1 MLIQVNKI
9 IKENIVF
16 DVDDYIL
23 KTTEKQLYKLYKK
36 MSIASGED
44 MAEQYLLTFI
54 TNKMKNKNDYYLD
67 EIFSRNRSMLYSAVN
82 KYISERIQAH
92 NEEDFDDKVEIVEE
106 YNEEEESDGGDINV

>member
-16 DVDDYIL
+16 DADDYIL

-36 MSIASGED
+36 MSIVPSED

-67 EIFSRNRSMLYSAVN
+67 EIFMRNRSMLYSAVD
-82 KYISERIQAH
+82 KYISERIQGY
-92 NEEDFDDKVEIVEE
+92 NEEDFDDEVKIVEE
-106 YNEEEESDGGDINV
+106 YNEEESKEVI